1 MTEEQADH
9 RRLEDRLGYR
19 FRDRELLA
27 RALTHASAR
36 DGHNE
41 RLEFLG
47 DAVLNLVVAEA
58 LFRTLP
64 DLREGRLTELK
75 ALLVSRDTLER
86 VAMRL
91 GLAEFVRTG
100 GSLAERG
107 SIPRS
112 VLGNALEALLG
123 ALYLDA
129 GEAEGLETAA
139 KASLAWL
146 QPEMAR
152 LETEHARARSKSR
165 LQSWSQRAHGCLP
178 EYHLVE
184 TFDHPEA
191 HAFQVAAVVAGRR
204 FPAAW
209 ASTKKDAERLAAW
222 EALLVIQGESAA

>member
-1 MTEEQADH
+1 MTEELADH

-64 DLREGRLTELK
+64 DRREGGLTQLK

-86 VAMRL
+86 AGVRL
-91 GLAEFVRTG
+91 GLADFIVTG

-107 SIPRS
+107 SIPKS
-112 VLGNALEALLG
+112 VLGNALEALIG
-123 ALYLDA
+123 AIYLDA
-129 GEAEGLETAA
+129 PEQERLGRSGA
-139 KASLAWL
+139 LALRWL
-146 QPEMAR
+146 QPEMTR
-152 LETEHARARSKSR
+152 LEGEHARARAKSK
-165 LQSWSQRAHGCLP
+165 LQAWAQRQHGCLP
-178 EYHLVE
+178 QYHQVDRY
-184 TFDHPEA
+184 DHPEA
-191 HAFQVAAVVAGRR
+191 HAFAVSADVAGRR

-209 ASTKKDAERLAAW
+209 ACTKKEAERLAAW
-222 EALLVIQGESAA
+222 EALLVLQGEGKA

>member
-1 MTEEQADH
+1 MAEH
-9 RRLEDRLGYR
+9 RRLEGRLGYR

-64 DLREGRLTELK
+64 DKREGRLTELK

-86 VAMRL
+86 VALRL
-91 GLAEFVRTG
+91 GLADFVRTG

-107 SIPRS
+107 SVPRS

-129 GEAEGLETAA
+129 GNAAGLEIAGRAA
-139 KASLAWL
+139 LAWL

-152 LETEHARARSKSR
+152 LETEHARARAKSK
-165 LQSWSQRAHGCLP
+165 LQAWAQRAHGCLP
-178 EYHLVE
+178 EYHLLE
-184 TFDHPEA
+184 TFVHPEA
-191 HAFQVAAVVAGRR
+191 HAFQVAALVAGRR

-209 ASTKKDAERLAAW
+209 ASTKKEAERLAAW
-222 EALLVIQGESAA
+222 EALLVVQGGRPR